1 MSFPHLKLAAGLGP
15 LVLAVVA
22 WSAPVEWPAS
32 SPEAEGL
39 DRAALESLHSELAAG
54 GHGYVDG
61 LLVIRHGR
69 VVFERSYAHDY
80 DRLFVGK
87 DQRRGP
93 YNYYD
98 PDWHP
103 YYKRGRLHTLQSV
116 SKSITSALIGMAIRR
131 GEIPGVDARV
141 LPYLAG
147 FRLPADPRWSAM
159 TLRHLLTMT
168 SGIRWDE
175 TTVTYTDPA
184 NSCAAMEASPDWVQF
199 VLDQPMAEEPGRTF
213 VYNSG
218 VTQLI
223 AQVLRQATRRM
234 PDDYAAEHLFRPLGI
249 DSYYWKRTPT
259 GLADAEGGLYLT
271 ARDLA
276 RIGQLYLK
284 DGVWDGQR
292 LLPESWVR
300 DSTAPAVISPAEP
313 GQERDYGYQ
322 WWSLPYGPRAARAF
336 AAIGYGGQML
346 VGVPEHELLVVL
358 TGWNIYDRPPVS
370 SRFALERVLAAVRAP
385 TPPGTAPGPPADLI
399 LDGVAVYTMD
409 AARPWAEAVAVRDGR
424 IVFVGTSRDAQAW
437 TGPGTRVVSLEGRMV
452 LPAFHDAHVHP
463 VSGGVELAQ
472 CNLNDLPTADAVLE
486 KVRTCA
492 AALPKDAWV
501 VGGGWALPV
510 FPGGLARKEPL
521 DEATSGRPAFLSSA
535 DGHSA
540 WVNSRALAVAGVDA
554 RTADPANGRI
564 ERDAAGQP
572 VGTLREAAVDLVD
585 RHVPPPTPA
594 LRLEGLRLALSK
606 LNAFGVTA
614 VQEADASREY
624 LETYREAERA
634 GALTV
639 RVTAALHTDDE
650 HGPEQVDDLVRLRA
664 EFAGARLRPLAAKIF
679 ADGVIE
685 GRTAAMIEPY
695 LDRPGFRGEP
705 NLSRERLT
713 ALVARLAKDGFNVH
727 VHAIGD
733 RAVRETLDAMEA
745 GAPAA
750 TRAALRFQIAHAQLI
765 RPEDVPRFRRL
776 GIIANFQ
783 PLWAYADSYMKDLTW
798 PALRPGL
805 WPCMYPIRS
814 LVRSGAVVAFGSDW
828 SVSSQNPLEGIQVA
842 VTRQSPDEAPVEV
855 MQPDEVID
863 LPEALAAY
871 TTGAAYAM
879 GLEGETGSIE
889 VGKRADLVVLAENLF
904 EVAPRRIGKTRVL
917 LTLLDGR
924 PVYEDAALNR

>member
-1 MSFPHLKLAAGLGP
+1 MLA
-15 LVLAVVA
+15 LA
-22 WSAPVEWPAS
+22 PAS
-32 SPEAEGL
+32 AADWPTSDPAAEGL
-39 DRAALESLHSELAAG
+39 DGRALLALDQELAAG

-61 LLVIRHGR
+61 FLVVRHGR
-69 VVFERSYAHDY
+69 IVFERSYVHDY

-103 YYKRGRLHTLQSV
+103 YYKRGPLHTLQSV
-116 SKSITSALIGMAIRR
+116 SKSVTSALIGVALRR
-131 GEIPGVDARV
+131 GEIPSVDAKV

-147 FRLPADPRWSAM
+147 FRLPGDPRWSAM

-175 TTVTYTDPA
+175 TTVAYTDPR
-184 NSCAAMEASPDWVQF
+184 NSCAAMEASADWVQF
-199 VLDQPMAEEPGRTF
+199 VLDQPMAEEPGRAF
-213 VYNSG
+213 VYSSG

-223 AQVLRQATRRM
+223 AEVLRQATGRL

-249 DSYYWKRTPT
+249 DSHYWKRTPT

-276 RIGQLYLK
+276 RLGQLYLE
-284 DGVWDGQR
+284 DGVWKGR
-292 LLPESWVR
+292 RILPEGWVR
-300 DSTAPAVISPAEP
+300 DSTAPAVARPAEP

-322 WWSLPYGPRAARAF
+322 WWTLPYGPRRARAF
-336 AAIGYGGQML
+336 AAIGYGGQLL
-346 VGVPEHELLVVL
+346 VGIPEHDLLVVL
-358 TGWNIYDRPPVS
+358 TGWNIFDRPAVT
-370 SRFALERVLAAVRAP
+370 SRFVLERVLAAVRGRAE
-385 TPPGTAPGPPADLI
+385 ASAAAPPADLL
-399 LDGVAVYTMD
+399 LDGAAVYTLD
-409 AARPWAEAVAVRDGR
+409 AARSWAEAVAIRDGR
-424 IVFVGTSRDAQAW
+424 IVFVGGSRDARAW
-437 TGPGTRVVSLEGRMV
+437 IGSATRVVSLKGRML
-452 LPAFHDAHVHP
+452 LPGFHDAHVHP

-472 CNLNDLPTADAVLE
+472 CNLNDLPTATSVVE
-486 KVRTCA
+486 RVRECA
-492 AALPKDAWV
+492 ARLPEGAWV

-510 FPGGLARKEPL
+510 FPEGLARKEAL
-521 DEATSGRPAFLSSA
+521 DEATGGRPAYLASA

-540 WVNSRALAVAGVDA
+540 WVNSKALALGGVDA
-554 RTADPANGRI
+554 RTADPPNGRI
-564 ERDAAGQP
+564 ERDGRGEP
-572 VGTLREAAVDLVD
+572 VGTLREAAMDVVG
-585 RHVPPPTPA
+585 RHVPPPAPA
-594 LRLEGLRLALSK
+594 LRLEGLRLALAK

-614 VQEADASREY
+614 VQEASASREY
-624 LETYREAERA
+624 LETYREAESA

-639 RVTAALHTDDE
+639 RVTAALDTDDQR
-650 HGPEQVDDLVRLRA
+650 GSEQVDDLVRLRA
-664 EFAGARLRPLAAKIF
+664 EFAGARVRPVAAKIF

-705 NLSRERLT
+705 NLPRERLT
-713 ALVARLAKDGFNVH
+713 ALVRRLAEQGFNVH

-733 RAVRETLDAMEA
+733 RAIRETLDAMEA
-745 GAPAA
+745 GAPQAS
-750 TRAALRFQIAHAQLI
+750 RPGLRFQVAHAQLI

-776 GIIANFQ
+776 GVIANFQ

-798 PALRPGL
+798 PALRPAL
-805 WPCMYPIRS
+805 WPFMYPMRS

-842 VTRQSPDEAPVEV
+842 VTRQSPDEAPLEV

-871 TTGAAYAM
+871 TMGAAYAM
-879 GLEGETGSIE
+879 GLERETGSIE

-904 EVAPRRIGKTRVL
+904 EVPPRRLGKTRVL

-924 PVYEDAALNR
+924 PVYEDPALAR